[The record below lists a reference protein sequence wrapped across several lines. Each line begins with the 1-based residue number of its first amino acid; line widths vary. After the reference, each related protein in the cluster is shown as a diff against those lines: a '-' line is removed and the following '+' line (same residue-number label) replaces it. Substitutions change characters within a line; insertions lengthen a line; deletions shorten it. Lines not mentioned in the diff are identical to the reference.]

1 MTETREASLAALR
14 NREKTS
20 ALKTESNGHESDA
33 AALHR
38 QKERWVSNQSDEI
51 EGQRELSA
59 CHN

>member
-20 ALKTESNGHESDA
+20 ALKTE
-33 AALHR
+33 